1 MSRVFSFVRGSRSAG
16 ASRGTLGWRHI
27 RQGLAGLSL
36 ALAAGTVLAGGE
48 AAGASMP
55 AATPVVPVTQGG
67 TPVSAPLG
75 NEFSIEAADLSANP
89 ASLDWFG
96 QSPFRVSSAVQADDH
111 CVDVSRVANAH
122 PSLSLIDK
130 VRSVASEQEGLVTY
144 VSQTFRLSAD
154 MASRIVKTAYRE
166 ALFAGVSPLLVLAII
181 EKESGFQP
189 SARSPVGAIGLMQV
203 MAKYHVDR
211 FSTPGKRIDL
221 THVETNIKVGSR
233 ILREYLDAAQGNL
246 KQALSRY
253 SGGTKGYS
261 TAVLDTYQRLK
272 SDNDPNAVKATR

>member
-1 MSRVFSFVRGSRSAG
+1 MSRVFSFVRGSHSAG

-48 AAGASMP
+48 AAGSSMP
-55 AATPVVPVTQGG
+55 AAAPALTVAAPVP
-67 TPVSAPLG
+67 APLA

-89 ASLDWFG
+89 AYLDWFG

-130 VRSVASEQEGLVTY
+130 VRSAASEQEGLVTY

-211 FSTPGKRIDL
+211 FSPPGKRIDL

-272 SDNDPNAVKATR
+272 SDNDPNAVKAPR

>member
-1 MSRVFSFVRGSRSAG
+1 MSRVFSFVRGSHSAR

-48 AAGASMP
+48 AAGSSMP
-55 AATPVVPVTQGG
+55 AAAPALTVAAPVP
-67 TPVSAPLG
+67 APLA

-89 ASLDWFG
+89 AYLDWFG

-130 VRSVASEQEGLVTY
+130 VRSAASEQEGLVTY

-233 ILREYLDAAQGNL
+233 ILREYLDAAQGNI

>member
-1 MSRVFSFVRGSRSAG
+1 MSFPLKLLTSALIL
-16 ASRGTLGWRHI
+16 R
-27 RQGLAGLSL
+27 
-36 ALAAGTVLAGGE
+36 
-48 AAGASMP
+48 
-55 AATPVVPVTQGG
+55 
-67 TPVSAPLG
+67 
-75 NEFSIEAADLSANP
+75 F
-89 ASLDWFG
+89 LDWFG
-96 QSPFRVSSAVQADDH
+96 QSPFRVSSVAQAENH

-154 MASRIVKTAYRE
+154 MASRIVRTAYRE
-166 ALFAGVSPLLVLAII
+166 ALFVGVSPLLVLAII

-221 THVETNIKVGSR
+221 THVETNIKVGSH
-233 ILREYLDAAQGNL
+233 ILREYLDAAQGNI

-272 SDNDPNAVKATR
+272 SDNDPNEFKATR

>member
-1 MSRVFSFVRGSRSAG
+1 MSRVFSFVRGSHSAG

-48 AAGASMP
+48 AAGSSMP
-55 AATPVVPVTQGG
+55 AAAPALTVAAPVP
-67 TPVSAPLG
+67 APLA

-89 ASLDWFG
+89 AYLDWFG

>member
-1 MSRVFSFVRGSRSAG
+1 MSRVFSFVRGSHSAG

-48 AAGASMP
+48 AAGSSMP
-55 AATPVVPVTQGG
+55 AAAPAQTVAAPVP
-67 TPVSAPLG
+67 APLA

-89 ASLDWFG
+89 AYLDWFG

-211 FSTPGKRIDL
+211 FSPPGKRIDL

-233 ILREYLDAAQGNL
+233 ILREYLDAAQGNI

>member
-1 MSRVFSFVRGSRSAG
+1 MSRVFSFVRGSHSAG

-48 AAGASMP
+48 AAGSSMP
-55 AATPVVPVTQGG
+55 AAAPALTVAAPVP
-67 TPVSAPLG
+67 APLA

-89 ASLDWFG
+89 AYLDWFG

-130 VRSVASEQEGLVTY
+130 VRSAASEQEGLVTY

-233 ILREYLDAAQGNL
+233 ILREYLDAAQGNI